1 LQAAI
6 AYPSRTALFRLY
18 NSAMSKDQKDHIRLL
33 LDLIPLACAALVIV
47 GLTFGTGVALLGH
60 QPDVSPKPDVSGAN
74 ISSIFIAHRQS
85 DVLLPELLVGSIAA
99 KAAVNPTLNG
109 TPAHLHQ
116 SFALNADADSP
127 HLTTPTVS
135 ARRLPVIRPR
145 KAQSN

>member
-1 LQAAI
+1 
-6 AYPSRTALFRLY
+6 
-18 NSAMSKDQKDHIRLL
+18 MSKDQKDHIRLL

-47 GLTFGTGVALLGH
+47 GLTFGTGVALH
-60 QPDVSPKPDVSGAN
+60 DISPKPGVSGAN
-74 ISSIFIAHRQS
+74 VSSIFIAHQQS

-116 SFALNADADSP
+116 SFAFNADADSP

-135 ARRLPVIRPR
+135 ARRLPVTRPR